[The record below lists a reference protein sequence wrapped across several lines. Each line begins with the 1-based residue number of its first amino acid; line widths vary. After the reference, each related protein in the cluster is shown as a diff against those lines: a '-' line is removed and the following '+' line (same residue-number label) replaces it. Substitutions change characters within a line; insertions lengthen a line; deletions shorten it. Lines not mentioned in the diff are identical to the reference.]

1 MSEYLFPNETLDHQ
15 CKKPAD
21 VSEFTPATAKPAL
34 TGDPGPQL
42 AESYIHEI
50 SNQITVILGISE
62 LALEASR
69 GNPIL
74 RKHVEQ
80 IAHAARRAAQATHV
94 MLELKAKDLASAG
107 GRTARPDE
115 ETAILP

>member
-15 CKKPAD
+15 CEKPAD
-21 VSEFTPATAKPAL
+21 VSEFTSATAKPAL
-34 TGDPGPQL
+34 AGDTGFQL

-69 GNPIL
+69 GNPVLKIG
-74 RKHVEQ
+74 RAHV
-80 IAHAARRAAQATHV
+80 
-94 MLELKAKDLASAG
+94 
-107 GRTARPDE
+107 
-115 ETAILP
+115 